1 MLPLSYDELGSTLGP
16 KLFAPL
22 HLPLM
27 LLLTTASTK
36 WVPIDYTLSLQGS
49 HVFNSLVGTVA
60 GLQNERL
67 TVECQTLTLHIENS
81 ANVSWNKLSVLQRW
95 PHKITNKNKESQNES
110 SNMLCESHL
119 LYFSLFQRSSLA
131 YIQHDD
137 DVHFLNLLFK
147 NLVLYHIY
155 YYIL

>member
-1 MLPLSYDELGSTLGP
+1 MGP
-16 KLFAPL
+16 
-22 HLPLM
+22 
-27 LLLTTASTK
+27 T
-36 WVPIDYTLSLQGS
+36 DYTLSLQGS

-67 TVECQTLTLHIENS
+67 TVDAKPYAHIKNS
-81 ANVSWNKLSVLQRW
+81 ETCHETNYRYFNVG
-95 PHKITNKNKESQNES
+95 HEITNKNKESQNES

-137 DVHFLNLLFK
+137 DVHFLNLLF
-147 NLVLYHIY
+147 VLYHIY
-155 YYIL
+155 